1 MEILKEQEQV
11 IITTAGSNTE
21 TESINTHINFKGVGG
36 MSGFISV
43 SPNSIHL
50 EFTSDK
56 SMDMVSAKAIAKL
69 LVENAEEYLNQI
81 IIK

>member
-1 MEILKEQEQV
+1 MEITKEQEQV
-11 IITTAGSNTE
+11 VITTSGSETTTE
-21 TESINTHINFKGVGG
+21 VYNTHIRFRGVGEMDG
-36 MSGFISV
+36 YINV
-43 SPNSIHL
+43 SPNSINI

-81 IIK
+81 IKK